1 MAGCRKQSQINAR
14 VHEGFLEDTAE
25 PAADDTFIQENPDN
39 CVPVPPWRQA
49 AAAEEEEIAL
59 MRGPASGSETAAE
72 LAHECAALEAALLA
86 EMEQEQESLA
96 SG

>member
-1 MAGCRKQSQINAR
+1 MKLENLSALERLMAPGRKRAR

-25 PAADDTFIQENPDN
+25 PAADDTFIQENLDN

-59 MRGPASGSETAAE
+59 MRGPASGSE
-72 LAHECAALEAALLA
+72 LA
-86 EMEQEQESLA
+86 EMEAA
-96 SG
+96 SAKLRL